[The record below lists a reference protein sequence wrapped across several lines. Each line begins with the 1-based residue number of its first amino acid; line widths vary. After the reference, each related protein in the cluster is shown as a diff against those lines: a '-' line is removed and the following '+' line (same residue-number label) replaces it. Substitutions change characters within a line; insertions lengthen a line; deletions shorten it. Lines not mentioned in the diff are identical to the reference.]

1 LHGHI
6 NLVVDEDS
14 GPWRTV
20 MAIQSRLKTPMR
32 WIGWNQGWRGMAAME
47 VEWSVAL
54 VGAASVAG
62 IQWFSFLVCDN

>member
-1 LHGHI
+1 
-6 NLVVDEDS
+6 
-14 GPWRTV
+14 
-20 MAIQSRLKTPMR
+20 MR
-32 WIGWNQGWRGMAAME
+32 WVGWNQGWRGMAAME